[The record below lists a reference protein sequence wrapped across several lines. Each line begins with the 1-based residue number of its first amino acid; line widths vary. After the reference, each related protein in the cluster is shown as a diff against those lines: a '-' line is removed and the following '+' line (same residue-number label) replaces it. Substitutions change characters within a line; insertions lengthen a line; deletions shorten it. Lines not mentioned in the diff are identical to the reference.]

1 MLSNINKSAP
11 PSSRS
16 YHEGEII
23 LPPAKPP
30 PKPPSFLEL
39 PNLSLISQ
47 PPESAISIEPSNVS
61 FDFCGEI
68 SRLPWWKLIF
78 WLKLEAPYKKCFQTF
93 TSQSLVRKVKNWYFL
108 RHKSNHHFC
117 RLAVKVLSND
127 NNNYRVDRAYTF
139 IEGNGGATEIAVIKL
154 ADGERT
160 KSVIQIQY
168 ALCRDGDINAA
179 EAFRG
184 ARVRSVYIPIKQQ
197 KNNFDS

>member
-47 PPESAISIEPSNVS
+47 PPESAISFEPSNVS

-68 SRLPWWKLIF
+68 SRL
-78 WLKLEAPYKKCFQTF
+78 
-93 TSQSLVRKVKNWYFL
+93 SLV
-108 RHKSNHHFC
+108 NHSSE

-197 KNNFDS
+197 KK